1 MPPTHPRRRT
11 GLARCGLA
19 TLLIGAIPACAGT
32 TGEIPAEPSAEAIAS
47 LISRLGDADFQR
59 REAASADLKAIGPAA
74 VDALLAAAEL
84 DRDLEVA
91 LRARWLVDAIPL
103 GMPHDPPEVTQFL
116 ESYKQRDFSQRVR
129 VMHRLLRVDDDAGI
143 EALARIIRL
152 ERAPEGSRLA
162 AALLVREWDA
172 ANRWWSALAP
182 HAAAGLGSSQRPAAA
197 FTVVSRPPSSMPGV
211 WRSTCTIQ
219 ALSLPLDH
227 ETRVFIERRPG
238 GGRRRAA
245 RRQA

>member
-1 MPPTHPRRRT
+1 MPPTHPRRHP

-19 TLLIGAIPACAGT
+19 ALLIGAIPACAGT
-32 TGEIPAEPSAEAIAS
+32 TGEIPAEPSVEAIAA

-103 GMPHDPPEVTQFL
+103 GMPHDPPEVTQLL

-129 VMHRLLRVDDDAGI
+129 IMHRLLRVDDDAGI

-152 ERAPEGSRLA
+152 ERSPEGSRSPECPCS
-162 AALLVREWDA
+162 R
-172 ANRWWSALAP
+172 
-182 HAAAGLGSSQRPAAA
+182 
-197 FTVVSRPPSSMPGV
+197 RPPSSY
-211 WRSTCTIQ
+211 S
-219 ALSLPLDH
+219 S
-227 ETRVFIERRPG
+227 
-238 GGRRRAA
+238 
-245 RRQA
+245 